1 MHETSKRL
9 SQTMRDIYE
18 PDWNG
23 VEELPVITEVSLGE
37 IYVGEIYRRDLS
49 SHSLTV
55 RAFGLLELLEK
66 KDKCSHNHPPYRS
79 SQGDFCA

>member
-1 MHETSKRL
+1 
-9 SQTMRDIYE
+9 MRDIYE
-18 PDWNG
+18 SDWNG

-55 RAFGLLELLEK
+55 GAFGLLELLEK
-66 KDKCSHNHPPYRS
+66 KKISVAIITHPTGVAKEISMYKNI
-79 SQGDFCA
+79 